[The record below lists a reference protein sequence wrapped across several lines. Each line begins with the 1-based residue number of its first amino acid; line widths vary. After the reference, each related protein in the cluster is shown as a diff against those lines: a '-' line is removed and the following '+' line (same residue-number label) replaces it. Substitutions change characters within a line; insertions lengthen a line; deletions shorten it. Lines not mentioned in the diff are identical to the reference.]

1 MRHPMQEAQKV
12 PWLLFPLLQAEIY
25 CWQVWGIH
33 RKKKSKIDFRYF
45 FLTLPP
51 DTKASPN
58 KNPLWMTWNLCLLF
72 LRLTVLLISVAAL
85 LYQVQSWSFP
95 HHLTFTQALH
105 LRPLSLLAGLYSAP
119 GWTQPNRICSTK
131 SKRNRL
137 WIILVLSWITS
148 PCNKSSVAVNSR
160 PTAHRSWTTA
170 CRNQYHWL

>member
-119 GWTQPNRICSTK
+119 GWTQPNWICSTK
-131 SKRNRL
+131 SKRKIVNYFGF
-137 WIILVLSWITS
+137 IVNNLS
-148 PCNKSSVAVNSR
+148 V
-160 PTAHRSWTTA
+160 
-170 CRNQYHWL
+170 